1 MRFLAIIS
9 YTLRESL
16 AKKTFMA
23 FFIVITII
31 HLLFIF
37 ALNVDLVSGGMA
49 AVQLFGKDVEQEIDV
64 AKLQKIIIQIESV
77 LAMMMYGAGIF
88 FAVFATASLVPNML
102 EKGSVDLLLSR
113 PFARW
118 QLLLGRFLGALSIV
132 AINVAYLIGGAWFI
146 LSAKTGFW
154 YTPFLLSGIV
164 IVLTFGVLYAIMTF
178 VGVTVRNS
186 GVAIMAAYL
195 VMMILSPLL
204 LQREKIYALLSHKI
218 YQSLLDGLYY
228 LTPRTTE
235 MGNLTRA
242 LVAGE
247 PISSWAPLFH
257 SLGVGAAFLLGAIHV
272 FQKKDF

>member
-23 FFIVITII
+23 FFVVVTLV

-49 AVQLFGKDVEQEIDV
+49 MVQLFGNDVEQEIDME
-64 AKLQKIIIQIESV
+64 KLRKIIIGIESG
-77 LAMMMYGAGIF
+77 LAIAMYGGGIF
-88 FAVFATASLVPNML
+88 LAIFATASLIPNML
-102 EKGSVDLLLSR
+102 EKGSVDLMLSR

-118 QLLLGRFLGALSIV
+118 QLLLGRYLGALSIV
-132 AINVAYLIGGAWFI
+132 TINVAYLIGGAWLI

-154 YTPFLLSGIV
+154 HMPFLLSG
-164 IVLTFGVLYAIMTF
+164 VLIILVFGVLFAIMTF
-178 VGVTVRNS
+178 VGVTARNS
-186 GVAIMAAYL
+186 GVSIIAAYL
-195 VMMILSPLL
+195 VIFFSPLL
-204 LQREKIYALLSHKI
+204 LARDKIYALLSQKI
-218 YQSLLDGLYY
+218 YQWLLDGIYY
-228 LTPRTTE
+228 MTPRTTE
-235 MGNLTRA
+235 LGSITRA

-247 PISSWAPLFH
+247 PITSWAPLFQ
-257 SLGVGAAFLLGAIHV
+257 SLAVGAAFLMGAIYV